1 MKSNVSDPDN
11 ELLNLDYA
19 QKPNLKKTISTKLS
33 LKGMTK
39 ERIHNQYEFGKSL
52 GNGAFGSVKAARLW
66 EDPTK
71 IFAIKSLAREMFD
84 KKMNSAQKKKEG
96 IAEDEGDDPDVMIKL
111 LETEIRVVM
120 EMDHPNIVKFYQCVY
135 DNDKVNI
142 VMELVK
148 GIPLSDLI
156 IERGH
161 LSEAESQIIAR

>member
-1 MKSNVSDPDN
+1 
-11 ELLNLDYA
+11 
-19 QKPNLKKTISTKLS
+19 
-33 LKGMTK
+33 
-39 ERIHNQYEFGKSL
+39 
-52 GNGAFGSVKAARLW
+52 
-66 EDPTK
+66 
-71 IFAIKSLAREMFD
+71 MFD